1 MVRIDH
7 AGDHHMTLHVQN
19 DIGVIWQLVAG
30 TNCLDHAI
38 ACKQATASDF
48 PANIVTGAARHAP
61 DRLHGAEQIGIS
73 E

>member
-1 MVRIDH
+1 
-7 AGDHHMTLHVQN
+7 MTLHVQYN
-19 DIGVIWQLVAG
+19 VGVIWQLVAD

-38 ACKQATASDF
+38 ACKQATALDF

>member
-1 MVRIDH
+1 
-7 AGDHHMTLHVQN
+7 MTLHVQN
-19 DIGVIWQLVAG
+19 NVGVIWQLVAG